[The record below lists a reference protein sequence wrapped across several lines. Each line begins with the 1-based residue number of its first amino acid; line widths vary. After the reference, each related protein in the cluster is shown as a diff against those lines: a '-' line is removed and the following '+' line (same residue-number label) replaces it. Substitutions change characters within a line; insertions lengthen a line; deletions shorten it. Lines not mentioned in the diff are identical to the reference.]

1 MSYRLYVRS
10 VSGSVV
16 VEQQPGERRY
26 SWALLDSAGHCQA
39 RGDAD
44 SQDDIEQTLAQNAI
58 ENSLL
63 IGLIPGDEAA
73 FCLANIP
80 AKQQRFIAQALP
92 YAVEEQLAQD
102 IETLHL
108 ALGSRGDQGYRVAA
122 IDRERMAN
130 WLGVFSGWRDLTLR
144 GIYADA
150 SLLPPR
156 ADGWSAC
163 VDGEVT
169 MLLGPAGEWLSVQTA
184 NLSMFL
190 QTLLVPGND
199 AATALTLYLEGQAG
213 DEPSLLMTDRVAQDE
228 IEITTEHSGH
238 LPVELLA
245 LSHQHPGASAINLC
259 QGNFAA
265 GPAKKSALT
274 PWRPLILVAAA
285 WLVLQ
290 LSLETGLGWY
300 YQSQADNLNAQAMS
314 VYRQAFPDDR
324 RTHPGNVRRVVE
336 GQLRQNADSGP
347 SLNFITLMKF
357 TGQQYA
363 AVSDSKGIRFNSLNY
378 NQARGELVVDLR
390 ADSYDLMSRLR
401 NGLAAQGLDA
411 QIGSV
416 VNEAGEIR
424 GRLTV
429 SGG

>member
-10 VSGSVV
+10 VLGFSA
-16 VEQQPGERRY
+16 VEQQPSERRY

-39 RGDAD
+39 RGEAD
-44 SQDDIEQTLAQNAI
+44 SQDDIEQTLSQNAI
-58 ENSLL
+58 EHSLL

-80 AKQQRFIAQALP
+80 AKQQRFITQALP

-108 ALGSRGDQGYRVAA
+108 ALGNRGNQGYRVAA

-130 WLGVFSGWRDLTLR
+130 WFGVFSGWRALTLS

-156 ADGWSAC
+156 TDGWSVC
-163 VDGEVT
+163 VDGDVT
-169 MLLGPAGEWLSVQTA
+169 MLLGPASEWLSVQTT
-184 NLSMFL
+184 NLSLFL
-190 QTLLVPGND
+190 QTLAVPDSGE
-199 AATALTLYLEGQAG
+199 AMALTLYVERPVGGEL
-213 DEPSLLMTDRVAQDE
+213 SLLLADRIAQNE
-228 IEITTEHSGH
+228 IEITTEHSER

-245 LSHQHPGASAINLC
+245 LSHQRQSTDAINLC
-259 QGNFAA
+259 QGDFAA
-265 GPAKKSALT
+265 GPTKKSALA
-274 PWRPLILVAAA
+274 PWRSLILVAAA

-300 YQSQADNLNAQAMS
+300 YQHQANNLNSQAMS
-314 VYRQAFPDDR
+314 VYQKAFPADR

-336 GQLRQNADSGP
+336 GQLRQNADSGS

-363 AVSDSKGIRFNSLNY
+363 AVSGGNGIRFNSLNY

-416 VNEAGEIR
+416 VNESGEIR

>member
-10 VSGSVV
+10 VSGFATL
-16 VEQQPGERRY
+16 EQQPSERRY

-39 RGDAD
+39 RGEAD

-58 ENSLL
+58 ERSLL

-108 ALGSRGDQGYRVAA
+108 ALGNRSDEGYRVAA

-130 WLGVFSGWRDLTLR
+130 WFSVFSGWRDLTLSA
-144 GIYADA
+144 IYADA
-150 SLLPPR
+150 SLLPPGI
-156 ADGWSAC
+156 DGWSAC

-169 MLLGPAGEWLSVQTA
+169 LLLGPAGEWLSVQTA

-190 QTLLVPGND
+190 QTLAVPGSGD
-199 AATALTLYLEGQAG
+199 VMALTLYLEGQAG
-213 DEPSLLMTDRVAQDE
+213 DELSSLIADRVAREE
-228 IEITTEHSGH
+228 IEITTEHPEC
-238 LPVELLA
+238 LPIELLA
-245 LSHQHPGASAINLC
+245 LSHQSQSSGVINLC

-265 GPAKKSALT
+265 GPAKKSALA
-274 PWRPLILVAAA
+274 PWRPLILIAAA

-300 YQSQADNLNAQAMS
+300 YQSQADDLNAQAMG
-314 VYRQAFPDDR
+314 VYREAFPDDR

-363 AVSDSKGIRFNSLNY
+363 AVSGSNGIRFNSLNY

-411 QIGSV
+411 KIGSV

>member
-10 VSGSVV
+10 VSGSVA

-26 SWALLDSAGHCQA
+26 SWALLDSAGHCQT
-39 RGDAD
+39 RGEAD

-58 ENSLL
+58 EHSLL

-108 ALGSRGDQGYRVAA
+108 ALGNHGDQGYRVAA

-130 WLGVFSGWRDLTLR
+130 WVGVYSGWRDLTLS

-169 MLLGPAGEWLSVQTA
+169 MLLGPAGEWLSVQTS
-184 NLSMFL
+184 NLSLFL

-213 DEPSLLMTDRVAQDE
+213 DEPSLLMTNRVAQDE
-228 IEITTEHSGH
+228 IEITTEHFER

-245 LSHQHPGASAINLC
+245 LSHQHPGAGAINLC
-259 QGNFAA
+259 QGNFAT

-300 YQSQADNLNAQAMS
+300 YQNQADNLNAQAMS
-314 VYRQAFPDDR
+314 FYRQAFPDDR
-324 RTHPGNVRRVVE
+324 RTHPGNARRVVE

-363 AVSDSKGIRFNSLNY
+363 AVSGSNGIRFNSLNY

>member
-10 VSGSVV
+10 VSGFAA
-16 VEQQPGERRY
+16 VEQQPDERRY

-39 RGDAD
+39 RGEAD

-63 IGLIPGDEAA
+63 FGLIPGDEVA

-80 AKQQRFIAQALP
+80 AKQQRFINQALP
-92 YAVEEQLAQD
+92 FAVEEQLAQD

-108 ALGSRGDQGYRVAA
+108 ALGDRGNQGYRVAA

-130 WLGVFSGWRDLTLR
+130 WFDVFSGWRDLTLS

-156 ADGWSAC
+156 ADGWSAF
-163 VDGEVT
+163 VDSEVT
-169 MLLGPAGEWLSVQTA
+169 MLLGPAGEWLSLQTP

-190 QTLLVPGND
+190 KTLAVPGSG
-199 AATALTLYLEGQAG
+199 TVMALTLYLEGQVG
-213 DEPSLLMTDRVAQDE
+213 DELSVLMTDRLARDE
-228 IEITTEHSGH
+228 KEITTEQSEC

-245 LSHQHPGASAINLC
+245 LSHQREGAGAINLC
-259 QGNFAA
+259 RDSFAA
-265 GPAKKSALT
+265 GPVKKSALT

-290 LSLETGLGWY
+290 LSMETGLGWY
-300 YQSQADNLNAQAMS
+300 YQDQADDLNRQAMS
-314 VYRQAFPDDR
+314 VYKDAFPDDQ

-336 GQLRQNADSGP
+336 GQLRQNADGGP
-347 SLNFITLMKF
+347 SLNFITLIKF
-357 TGQQYA
+357 TGQQHA
-363 AVSDSKGIRFNSLNY
+363 AVSGSKGIRFNSLNY

-390 ADSYDLMSRLR
+390 ADSYDLMSQLR